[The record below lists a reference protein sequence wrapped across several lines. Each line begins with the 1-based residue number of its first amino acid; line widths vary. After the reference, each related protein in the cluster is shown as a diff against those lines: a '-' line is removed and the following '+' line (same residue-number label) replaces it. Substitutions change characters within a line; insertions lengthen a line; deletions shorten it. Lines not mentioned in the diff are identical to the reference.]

1 MSFFKKNEKNE
12 KSSKN
17 EKNNSFVKTF
27 SKSFKNEKNLNNPI
41 KIFFDIKDFSLI
53 QQKREKIISK
63 LLRELSHT
71 SYSETLLY
79 SPEGIYQIDE
89 PNDKIYFYDYIDDK
103 TEKITL
109 FGTNNKNDNFD
120 IYCDYGKVD
129 TIETFRYPI
138 EFLKIK
144 KYCYVFTNKQNSSLK
159 LIVEKN
165 VVNNEIL
172 DIYCILN
179 RNLDF
184 KENSGF
190 YEEIKEFHKLVF
202 NE

>member
-17 EKNNSFVKTF
+17 EKN
-27 SKSFKNEKNLNNPI
+27 SKNPI

-53 QQKREKIISK
+53 QQKREKIISN

-79 SPEGIYQIDE
+79 SPEGIYEINE
-89 PNDKIYFYDYIDDK
+89 LNNKIYFFDYLDNE
-103 TEKITL
+103 TEKITV
-109 FGTNNKNDNFD
+109 FDEKSIHKNFNVF
-120 IYCDYGKVD
+120 CDYGEINK
-129 TIETFRYPI
+129 IETFRFPTEY
-138 EFLKIK
+138 LKVK

-159 LIVEKN
+159 LILEKN

-172 DIYCILN
+172 DIYCLLN
-179 RNLDF
+179 RNLDL
-184 KENSGF
+184 KENTDF
-190 YEEIKEFHKLVF
+190 YEELKEFNKIIF